1 MNQSKTNGVK
11 KTISFAVI
19 HMAVAFTVGLIM
31 TGDVMVGGA
40 LALVEPMCNTV
51 AYYFHE
57 KAWSLKG
64 WTLQSAKETRLC
76 AH

>member
-1 MNQSKTNGVK
+1 MT

-19 HMAVAFTVGLIM
+19 HMCVAFTVGYAM
-31 TGDVMVGGA
+31 TGDVLVGGA

-57 KAWSLKG
+57 KVWNRIRAQGEKPIHWMP
-64 WTLQSAKETRLC
+64 A
-76 AH
+76 